1 MMNKIKTVIEAVV
14 GCLLTRYRGLD
25 DAGEEE
31 TTAWKFG
38 EINQGSAGMVI
49 M

>member
-1 MMNKIKTVIEAVV
+1 MNKIKTVIEAVV
-14 GCLLTRYRGLD
+14 GFCLQDTEDQD